1 LVNLFFLLLLIN
13 DIMNDQWLKTLLKEE
28 EEIENKTAEEQDSLD
43 NYALYIDAGR
53 HSSDYIL
60 YKPKY
65 YAQKMKEEIDNAK
78 KEFEKIRFKGNQFGK
93 FKDFYAFSNV
103 KDIFK
108 DPNGVY
114 GFVSVNN
121 GRIIGPRGSCNRANE
136 IRSISAREGFGRL
149 MFMIALA
156 KESPIM
162 SNRED
167 VSVNAYNY
175 LTKFTNNQ
183 NITIEPFENEKRLA
197 KKDNEDCKVFGS
209 KILDQSYKSASDI
222 DIEAQPLLNRHKVF
236 LHQMKNY
243 FTNNGVDFILSRIKQ
258 YISDA
263 GTYFFDERRGE
274 PGWYESYT
282 HDEED

>member
-1 LVNLFFLLLLIN
+1 MYDNWLNILLE
-13 DIMNDQWLKTLLKEE
+13 KEE
-28 EEIENKTAEEQDSLD
+28 KEKKSNKKEKDPLED
-43 NYALYIDAGR
+43 YALYIDAGR
-53 HSSDYIL
+53 HSSDYIF

-65 YAQKMKEEIDNAK
+65 YAQRMKKEIDEARR
-78 KEFEKIRFKGNQFGK
+78 EFEKIPFKGKQFGK

-114 GFVSVNN
+114 GFMSINN
-121 GRIIGPRGSCNRANE
+121 GRIIGARGSCNRSNE
-136 IRSISAREGFGRL
+136 IRSVAAREGFGRL

-167 VSVNAYNY
+167 VSVKVHDY
-175 LTKFTNNQ
+175 LDSFAKNP
-183 NITIEPFENEKRLA
+183 NI
-197 KKDNEDCKVFGS
+197 KKDPFKDERRLSDKDTEDCKTYGDRV
-209 KILDQSYKSASDI
+209 LDQSYKSASDI
-222 DIEAQPLLNRHKVF
+222 AIEAQPLLNRHKIF

-243 FTNNGVDFILSRIKQ
+243 FEKSGVDYILSRIRD

-263 GTYFFDERRGE
+263 GTYFFDEHRGE
-274 PGWYESYT
+274 DGWYESY
-282 HDEED
+282 ED